1 MIVTCGHGPRKGKAM
16 IDAPQ
21 SPTEV
26 LARLDAVLDEIDTHR
41 TEFERERAESERRLT
56 TRISEIMDDRRSSTQ
71 RKRVRASE
79 AMLDYFEDQGL
90 DDLQVISALL
100 RRKISGTHPTSAAQR
115 AHLSQAAAEIEA
127 AIARGA
133 R

>member
-1 MIVTCGHGPRKGKAM
+1 M

-21 SPTEV
+21 SPAEAV
-26 LARLDAVLDEIDTHR
+26 ARLDAIVDEIGTHR
-41 TEFERERAESERRLT
+41 AELERERAESEQRLT
-56 TRISEIMDDRRSSTQ
+56 TRISTIMDDRCSSTE

-100 RRKISGTHPTSAAQR
+100 RRKIAGTHSASTAQR
-115 AHLSQAAAEIEA
+115 VHLSQAAAEIEA
-127 AIARGA
+127 AIGRGA

>member
-1 MIVTCGHGPRKGKAM
+1 M

-21 SPTEV
+21 SPAEA
-26 LARLDAVLDEIDTHR
+26 LARLDAVVDEMDTHR
-41 TEFERERAESERRLT
+41 TELERERAESERRLT

-100 RRKISGTHPTSAAQR
+100 RRKIAGTHSASSSQR
-115 AHLSQAAAEIEA
+115 VHLSQAAAEIEA
-127 AIARGA
+127 AIGRGA

>member
-1 MIVTCGHGPRKGKAM
+1 M

-21 SPTEV
+21 SPAEA
-26 LARLDAVLDEIDTHR
+26 LARLDAVVDEIDAHR
-41 TEFERERAESERRLT
+41 TELERERAESEQQLT
-56 TRISEIMDDRRSSTQ
+56 TRISEIMDDRRSSSE
-71 RKRVRASE
+71 RKRVRVSE

-127 AIARGA
+127 AIGRGA

>member
-21 SPTEV
+21 SPAEA
-26 LARLDAVLDEIDTHR
+26 LARLDAVVDEIDAHR
-41 TEFERERAESERRLT
+41 TELERERAESEQQLT
-56 TRISEIMDDRRSSTQ
+56 TRISEIMDDRRSSSERQ
-71 RKRVRASE
+71 RVRVSE

-127 AIARGA
+127 AIGRGA